1 MINNKGVK
9 YHNKTIALCYSEAEK
24 SFTCGNFSRNFEV
37 HTRVVVDKKFVYAR
51 KSSSYFHGLTSTVT
65 TYNCIFPLIQSLQ
78 IYHP

>member
-37 HTRVVVDKKFVYAR
+37 HTRRVVGKKLFYAR
-51 KSSSYFHGLTSTVT
+51 KS
-65 TYNCIFPLIQSLQ
+65 
-78 IYHP
+78 